1 MNPAEEIRKAKQNI
15 ISLHEVLERLTQKYN
30 MTDKEAADYLIIK
43 IFPQRQAII
52 DKNKYPANPKY
63 FGKRKG
69 LTTIQQV
76 SGINNNL
83 FKLLQDIIDDNFD
96 VVSF

>member
-30 MTDKEAADYLIIK
+30 MIDKEAADYLIIK
-43 IFPQRQAII
+43 IFPQWQAII

-63 FGKRKG
+63 FGQRKG

>member
-63 FGKRKG
+63 FGQRKG

-76 SGINNNL
+76 LGINNNL
-83 FKLLQDIIDDNFD
+83 FKLLQDIIDNNFD